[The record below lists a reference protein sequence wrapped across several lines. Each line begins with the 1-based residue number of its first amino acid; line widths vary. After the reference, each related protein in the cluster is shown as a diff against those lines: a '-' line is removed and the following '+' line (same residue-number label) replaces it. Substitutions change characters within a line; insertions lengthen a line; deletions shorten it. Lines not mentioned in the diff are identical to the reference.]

1 MVIPG
6 WMCADR
12 GFDWQPLAR
21 IAHSSSLVKGF
32 WFVYLASVAPLGP
45 LILFTTPS
53 MTCSAAASTLLH
65 VQRKTRLE
73 FHPLICFRKVR
84 CALPLHLSAANSGLE
99 PLLLRSSLFSAAAE
113 RQRCCSASLP
123 SVTRSTLDYIDTISF
138 SISPPN
144 PTLIF
149 ALVRAR

>member
-21 IAHSSSLVKGF
+21 IAHSSSLVEGF

-73 FHPLICFRKVR
+73 FPPPDM
-84 CALPLHLSAANSGLE
+84 LPEGAVCPSSPSLS
-99 PLLLRSSLFSAAAE
+99 
-113 RQRCCSASLP
+113 CK
-123 SVTRSTLDYIDTISF
+123 
-138 SISPPN
+138 
-144 PTLIF
+144 
-149 ALVRAR
+149 